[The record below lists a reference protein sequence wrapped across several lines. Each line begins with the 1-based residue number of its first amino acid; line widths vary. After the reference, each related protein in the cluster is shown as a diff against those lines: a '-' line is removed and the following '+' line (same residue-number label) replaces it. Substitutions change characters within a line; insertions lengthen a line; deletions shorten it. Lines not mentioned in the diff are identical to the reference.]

1 MKFLIRSFC
10 DSSCTRV
17 HKLSLEMKHPLIFFI
32 TSVVTIRMDHKNPIF
47 NWGQRLSN
55 HHSETFAP
63 WSPEQNK
70 KEENSNGRKT
80 QFTWHHRDEDKPDQ
94 ECPFKAFTSRPSD
107 QIKIEEK
114 QTKEDSEL
122 PTIID
127 DMEAITNQ
135 IDDADLKT
143 FSGKLFPSVEVDEIP
158 SGTMDPIDTS
168 QNSTSEFSDSKHHPG
183 KSHYRILMHLGTSPN
198 PQASSLLSVHCVSQT
213 CT

>member
-1 MKFLIRSFC
+1 
-10 DSSCTRV
+10 
-17 HKLSLEMKHPLIFFI
+17 
-32 TSVVTIRMDHKNPIF
+32 MDHKNRIF
-47 NWGQRLSN
+47 NWGKGSPIITPKPLPLDHPN
-55 HHSETFAP
+55 KIKKKKTPMEEK
-63 WSPEQNK
+63 WSPPNSLDIIEMKTNQIGNAHSKHSPLDHPIKSKSK
-70 KEENSNGRKT
+70 K
-80 QFTWHHRDEDKPDQ
+80 
-94 ECPFKAFTSRPSD
+94 
-107 QIKIEEK
+107 K

-122 PTIID
+122 PGIND

-158 SGTMDPIDTS
+158 SGTMDPRDKS

-198 PQASSLLSVHCVSQT
+198 PQASSLPSVHCVSHT